1 MLYNIFTEQSYVL
14 ELRAETGYA
23 PFSFV
28 PDLQVLK
35 LSDAFMVLVKDGTF
49 EWTATVLNINY
60 GHNKKLHWSNSN
72 VAFCVII

>member
-14 ELRAETGYA
+14 EMRAKTGYA
-23 PFSFV
+23 PFFV
-28 PDLQVLK
+28 PDRQVLK
-35 LSDAFMVLVKDGTF
+35 LSDAFMVPVKDGTF

-60 GHNKKLHWSNSN
+60 GQNEKLHWSYSN